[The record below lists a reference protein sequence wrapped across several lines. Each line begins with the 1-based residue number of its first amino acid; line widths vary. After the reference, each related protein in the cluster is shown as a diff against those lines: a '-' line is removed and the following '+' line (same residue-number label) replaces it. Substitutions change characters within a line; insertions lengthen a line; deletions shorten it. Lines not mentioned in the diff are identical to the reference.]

1 MPSGRDSFRRNRVAP
16 IHPILSL
23 TVKPPAMNTRGGGSV
38 SNLGNVRRLRGCGYG
53 QAALEVSPGSPDWS
67 AHVAYI
73 SGLAEQFSDPVEH
86 LFQHGEPQNVGNH
99 SRRVALSAIWGQR
112 VACLRAIAQPNGRR
126 SVYPVQHPEPGLP
139 KVTSGHKGTVRRL
152 TPGVLPSRITKREIS
167 GENMPKTG
175 PPQESSAPSAVEQA
189 VSRALRD
196 NLERIQRSSDE
207 LQQAVGDVVA
217 ACASSKPVNA
227 LPPMLRAQTSAASLA
242 AALEVLSRFVAVSLQ
257 PGPRSPFEAEIARIA
272 STVAAAEPVAAP
284 APAARP
290 APAPPAPQFT
300 KEPVPA
306 APEPSEPPIPEAF
319 EEEIAAPV
327 AEPELEGEFNVSRLS
342 PEEQELHRR
351 ANRVA
356 KVSMQDIKMLHPE
369 QVRLGREKKDICNR
383 LRDDIEKAHREYD
396 RRFKPIMDHPV
407 DYFYRWM
414 VEILAEGDPHALG
427 EYPYTPAT
435 RQH

>member
-1 MPSGRDSFRRNRVAP
+1 
-16 IHPILSL
+16 
-23 TVKPPAMNTRGGGSV
+23 
-38 SNLGNVRRLRGCGYG
+38 
-53 QAALEVSPGSPDWS
+53 
-67 AHVAYI
+67 
-73 SGLAEQFSDPVEH
+73 
-86 LFQHGEPQNVGNH
+86 
-99 SRRVALSAIWGQR
+99 
-112 VACLRAIAQPNGRR
+112 
-126 SVYPVQHPEPGLP
+126 
-139 KVTSGHKGTVRRL
+139 
-152 TPGVLPSRITKREIS
+152 
-167 GENMPKTG
+167 MPKTG
-175 PPQESSAPSAVEQA
+175 PPQEPNAPSAVEQA

-207 LQQAVGDVVA
+207 LHQAVGDVVA
-217 ACASSKPVNA
+217 ACSSSKPVNA

-272 STVAAAEPVAAP
+272 STIAVEPEVAAP
-284 APAARP
+284 APAAK
-290 APAPPAPQFT
+290 PAPPATPAPQPKAV
-300 KEPVPA
+300 KEPVIEV
-306 APEPSEPPIPEAF
+306 PEPPEPPIPEAF
-319 EEEIAAPV
+319 EEEVAAAPV
-327 AEPELEGEFNVSRLS
+327 AGSEPEGEFNVSSLS
-342 PEEQELHRR
+342 AEEQELHRR

-383 LRDDIEKAHREYD
+383 LRDDIDKAHREYD

-435 RQH
+435 RQR